1 MAEYVV
7 TNPSDVL
14 VSPVAWSN
22 QETAQAAVDR
32 YTGLLAQAQTTLAS
46 TAANVKTVLVPVI
59 QRAGGTPPNDVAIDN
74 VVTNEDG
81 TVTITTTP

>member
-22 QETAQAAVDR
+22 QVTAQAAVDR
-32 YTGLLAQAQTTLAS
+32 YTSLLAQAQASLTTTKAS
-46 TAANVKTVLVPVI
+46 VKTVLVPVI
-59 QRAGGTPPNDVAIDN
+59 ERAGGTPPSDVVIDD